1 MRFVPLDPDAYERFA
16 SSTRHRIFI
25 PQLPEFARVRAR
37 QGYRVE
43 YVGVV
48 EGATRREERVV
59 GAAVLVYQ
67 PWRRFLLK
75 ARLTYGPLL
84 DWDDEELVDCFF
96 DGLKRHVKR
105 NPRVVS
111 ITFNPLV
118 PRAFYEDIRQVA
130 ENPQARKVADQL
142 AGLGARRLTKEFYER
157 PDIQIRYIYTKSV
170 EGMSFEE
177 ATATL
182 AKGLRRRFHNEGRYG
197 VTTRFLPP
205 EDFGVFDSLHD
216 STAER
221 TNMHEITSGARE
233 LYTGLMRELGPE
245 RAILCVAF
253 ISPSLYLSQIADERE
268 QARERIAALEGR
280 KQTKARDR
288 ELAELAER
296 LTTLDSQES
305 QARKT
310 AEEHGEDIPFNAILS
325 FRIGEEL
332 ILLLGGMDKR
342 FAAYGRDYPVE
353 RAMFKWACDHGLS
366 VYNTFGISGIF
377 DESAPDAPVL
387 AFKRWLNGNV
397 EEFIGTFVIPVRPRL
412 AKAVGALD

>member
-205 EDFGVFDSLHD
+205 EDFGVFDSLHE

-233 LYTGLMRELGPE
+233 LYTGLMRETNANRHARGSRLWRGASRP
-245 RAILCVAF
+245 RPATASWPS
-253 ISPSLYLSQIADERE
+253 SPSA
-268 QARERIAALEGR
+268 
-280 KQTKARDR
+280 
-288 ELAELAER
+288 
-296 LTTLDSQES
+296 
-305 QARKT
+305 
-310 AEEHGEDIPFNAILS
+310 
-325 FRIGEEL
+325 
-332 ILLLGGMDKR
+332 
-342 FAAYGRDYPVE
+342 
-353 RAMFKWACDHGLS
+353 
-366 VYNTFGISGIF
+366 
-377 DESAPDAPVL
+377 
-387 AFKRWLNGNV
+387 
-397 EEFIGTFVIPVRPRL
+397 
-412 AKAVGALD
+412 